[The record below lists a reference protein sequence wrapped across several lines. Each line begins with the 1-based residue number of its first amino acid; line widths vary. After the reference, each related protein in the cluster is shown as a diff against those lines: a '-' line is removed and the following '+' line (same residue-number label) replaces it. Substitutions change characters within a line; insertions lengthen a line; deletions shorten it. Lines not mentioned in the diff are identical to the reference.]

1 MAKKTEKMEKQEKTQ
16 TYDKDK
22 KYDKETPKQAAPD
35 PLAQLPPEVQ
45 EQLKKI
51 KEKIDGFQKKILEKF
66 DKYIVGVGLLPPP
79 KEPPANLP
87 PEVLAEELKRFKE
100 DKDKVHVLVLI
111 DDSDSQKMSK
121 QELKDKLTTIIVK
134 DAKDTDEK
142 LSVQVVILSEVW
154 QNCYDAKYDILN
166 MIAMCAPVFDRG
178 MLGAIKLAEVHKQ
191 MVLKKFEKYIVSYVL
206 AGSMVTGK
214 ATSQSDI
221 DVWLVVDDTD
231 VKKMTRA
238 ELRDKLRS
246 IILGMGMDA
255 GDITGIRN
263 KINIQPYLLTDFWE
277 GLREANAVYFTLLR
291 DGVPFYDRGIF
302 MPWKQL
308 LKMGRI
314 KPSPEAIDMYLSS
327 GEQALERVKFRL
339 REIGVEDFFWSIL
352 TPSQAALMLY
362 GVPPPAPKETPG
374 VLREVFVKKE
384 KLLTDADVDTLQK
397 VIDIRKAIEH
407 GDKKDITGK
416 EIDELYDLS
425 DKYLKRI
432 KKLFTQIEAIKEKD
446 VMVQTYDHI
455 VSVIREILALEG
467 LERISEQDVLKTFDS
482 HLIQTGK
489 LPSRLHRA
497 LEKIVAA
504 KKSYD
509 AGKLTKTEIEEVR
522 KDAADVIRSLVEYLQ
537 RKRGLELSKARIR
550 VKYGTKFGEVLLLG
564 DKAFI
569 THDVD
574 AEPKAIS
581 KAPLKSDGSLG
592 LAENSSYDELEDA
605 LAKVQLPLRT
615 FLKAP
620 IFADLKR
627 IFGADV
633 EVLVHG

>member
-1 MAKKTEKMEKQEKTQ
+1 MAKKADKIEKAEKPQA
-16 TYDKDK
+16 YDKDK
-22 KYDKETPKQAAPD
+22 KYDKEAPKQPAPD

-79 KEPPANLP
+79 REPPANLP

-100 DKDKVHVLVLI
+100 EKDKVHVLVLI

-142 LSVQVVILSEVW
+142 LLVQVVILSEVW

-166 MIAMCAPVFDRG
+166 MMAMCAPVFDRG

-231 VKKMTRA
+231 VKKMTRV

-255 GDITGIRN
+255 GDITGIKN

-362 GVPPPAPKETPG
+362 GVPPPAPKETPD

-416 EIDELYDLS
+416 EIDELYDIS

-432 KKLFTQIEAIKEKD
+432 KRLFTQIEAIKEKE

-455 VSVIREILALEG
+455 VSVIREILTLEG
-467 LERISEQDVLKTFDS
+467 IERVTEDQVLKTFDS
-482 HLIQTGK
+482 HLVQTGK

-497 LEKIVAA
+497 LEKIVSA
-504 KKSYD
+504 KKSYY

-537 RKRGLELSKARIR
+537 RKRGFELSKARIR
-550 VKYGTKFGEVLLLG
+550 VKYGTKFGEV
-564 DKAFI
+564 
-569 THDVD
+569 
-574 AEPKAIS
+574 
-581 KAPLKSDGSLG
+581 
-592 LAENSSYDELEDA
+592 
-605 LAKVQLPLRT
+605 
-615 FLKAP
+615 
-620 IFADLKR
+620 
-627 IFGADV
+627 
-633 EVLVHG
+633 